1 MNWVSKLFKK
11 KNKVAIVRLEGTIA
25 PSMTFGA
32 GLNDVSASKT
42 IEKHF
47 HLENF
52 LQWF

>member
-32 GLNDVSASKT
+32 GLNDQKT
-42 IEKHF
+42 FRHKVIKF
-47 HLENF
+47 K
-52 LQWF
+52 WM